1 MFKKFKSFLSNDK
14 SDIQQENLNEVF
26 VSPISGEIISL
37 DDVPDEVFS
46 QRMMGD
52 GFAIQPEDGEVFSP
66 VDGTIT
72 AVFPTKH
79 AISIKS
85 NYGVEILIH
94 FGLDTVN
101 LNGEGFQVYVEEG
114 SVVKAG
120 EILLKV
126 NIEEIKNKVPSV
138 VVPIIFMELNG
149 KSFSYNIGKVGAK
162 EQDVITLK

>member
-1 MFKKFKSFLSNDK
+1 MFKKIKSLLSNDK
-14 SDIQQENLNEVF
+14 SDVQQENLNEVF

-52 GFAIQPEDGEVFSP
+52 GFAIQPENGDVFSP

-85 NYGVEILIH
+85 KSRVEILIH

-149 KSFSYNIGKVGAK
+149 KSFSYNIGKVAAK
-162 EQDVITLK
+162 EQNVITLK

>member
-1 MFKKFKSFLSNDK
+1 
-14 SDIQQENLNEVF
+14 
-26 VSPISGEIISL
+26 
-37 DDVPDEVFS
+37 
-46 QRMMGD
+46 MGD
-52 GFAIQPEDGEVFSP
+52 GFAIQPENGEVFSP

-114 SVVKAG
+114 NVVKAG

-126 NIEEIKNKVPSV
+126 NIEEIKNKVTSV

-149 KSFSYNIGKVGAK
+149 KSFSYNVGKVAAK
-162 EQDVITLK
+162 ERNVITLK